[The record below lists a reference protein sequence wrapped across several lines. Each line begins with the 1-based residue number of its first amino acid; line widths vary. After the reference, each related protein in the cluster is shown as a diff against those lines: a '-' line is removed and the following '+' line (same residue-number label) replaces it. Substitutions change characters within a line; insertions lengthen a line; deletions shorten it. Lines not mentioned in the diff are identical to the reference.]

1 MLIDQ
6 HKRVHNYLRIS
17 LTDSCNFRCQYCMPD
32 ENIQCMPNS
41 HLMSPDEIESLAKTF
56 VELGV
61 DKIRLTG
68 GEPMVRK
75 EFVDIVQRLAKLPVE
90 LTLTTNGVLV
100 HKHIELFKQ
109 VGIRSVNVSLDTLNA
124 EVFHQITKRNQFQQ
138 VWDNILLLLKN
149 DFRVKI
155 NVVAI
160 TGMIEKELADF
171 VNVTKNLPLHIRFI
185 EFMPFEGNHWK
196 TDQVLTAKQMLV
208 LVEKDFDIVKLKD
221 APHDTA
227 KKFKAVGHQGTFAFI
242 TTMSEHF
249 CGDCNRMRLTAD
261 GKMKNCLFGKDEMD
275 LLGTL
280 RKGEPVVPLI
290 EKSIYIKHAI
300 LGGQF
305 TKDYNQADVDKIKNR
320 SMIKIG
326 G

>member
-6 HKRVHNYLRIS
+6 HKRIHNYLRIS

-32 ENIQCMPNS
+32 ENIQCMPNK

-56 VELGV
+56 VEMGV
-61 DKIRLTG
+61 NKIRLTG

-100 HKHIELFKQ
+100 HKHIDLFKEA
-109 VGIRSVNVSLDTLNA
+109 GIRSVNVSLDTLNP
-124 EVFHQITKRNQFQQ
+124 EVFHQITKRNQFKQ

-160 TGMIEKELADF
+160 SGVVDKELMDF
-171 VNVTKNLPLHIRFI
+171 VQATKDLPLHIRFI
-185 EFMPFEGNHWK
+185 EFMPFAGNQWK
-196 TDQVLTAKQMLV
+196 TEKVLTAKQMLEQ
-208 LVEKDFDIVKLKD
+208 VEQHFDIVKLKD
-221 APHDTA
+221 APNDTA
-227 KKFKAVGHQGTFAFI
+227 KKFKAIGHQGTFAFI

-249 CGDCNRMRLTAD
+249 CGTCNRMRITAD

-275 LLGTL
+275 LLGAL
-280 RKGEPVVPLI
+280 RRGEPVLPLI
-290 EKSIYIKHAI
+290 QKSIYNKHAV

-305 TKDYNQADVDKIKNR
+305 TKDYDQAQVDKIENR
-320 SMIKIG
+320 SMINIG